1 MPQQDC
7 NKTKLFAK
15 KKLSSVWEAVL
26 LKLRNPRR
34 KQNPWPSLP
43 WLRSVVV
50 VVRFVADA

>member
-7 NKTKLFAK
+7 NKTKFFAK
-15 KKLSSVWEAVL
+15 KKSSSVWEAVL